1 MGSFYIT
8 ADVNLLDVIMVA
20 LTEPDTKLP
29 VPSQSKTQNLHLE
42 STLKDLSLYDF
53 QVECSHPGKEVAQTF
68 QENPLLPGVMLTDQ
82 GQFVG
87 MFSRRRFLEQM
98 SRPYGLELFLKR
110 PLYSLYRFAS
120 ADVLRLQGETPIV
133 EAARRSLQR
142 SAQMLYEPLVVELE
156 VGTYRLLDV
165 HQLLIAQ
172 SKIHELTTKLLNE
185 QSQAQLIQ
193 TEKMASLGQM
203 LASIAHEIKNP
214 VGCITCNFEFLSNYC
229 ERLIAVL
236 LAYEI
241 EVSDISDSLAELKQ
255 DSDIDFILED
265 LPKILN
271 SMGAGSERLTK
282 IVGGLQYFSH
292 LSETKRQPADIHECI
307 ENTLIIL
314 NNRLNK
320 SGIKILKNYGDI
332 PLVNCYSGQMSQVFM
347 NLISNAIDALT
358 DKLSEQGTGSM
369 IGQPQVEICT
379 EIVERADTEWL
390 SVRIADNGSGMPPD
404 IQQRIFE
411 MFFTTKPVG
420 KGTGLGL
427 TISHQIVTQ
436 KHGGELLLHSQPE
449 KGTEFQVLLPL
460 D

>member
-1 MGSFYIT
+1 
-8 ADVNLLDVIMVA
+8 MVA
-20 LTEPDTKLP
+20 LTEPYTKLP
-29 VPSQSKTQNLHLE
+29 VSSQAKNHNLRLE
-42 STLKDLSLYDF
+42 STLQELSLYDF

-68 QENPLLPGVMLTDQ
+68 QQNPLLPGVILTEQ
-82 GQFVG
+82 NQFVG
-87 MFSRRRFLEQM
+87 MISRRRFLEQM

-120 ADVLRLQGETPIV
+120 AEVLRLPGEMPIV

-142 SAQMLYEPLVVELE
+142 PAEMLYEPIVVELE
-156 VGTYRLLDV
+156 AGTYRLLDV
-165 HQLLIAQ
+165 HQLLVAQ
-172 SKIHELTTKLLNE
+172 SNIHELATQLLNE
-185 QSQAQLIQ
+185 QTQAQLIQ
-193 TEKMASLGQM
+193 TEKMATLGQM

-214 VGCITCNFEFLSNYC
+214 VGCITCNFEFLCNYC
-229 ERLIAVL
+229 EKLMTVL
-236 LAYEI
+236 SAYEI
-241 EVSDISDSLAELKQ
+241 EITDISDSLAGLKQ
-255 DSDIDFILED
+255 DSDIEFILED

-320 SGIKILKNYGDI
+320 AGIKIIKTYGDL
-332 PLVNCYSGQMSQVFM
+332 PLINCYSGQLSQVFM

-358 DKLSEQGTGSM
+358 DQLSEQPRD
-369 IGQPQVEICT
+369 IQAWQPLIEIST
-379 EIVERADTEWL
+379 EIVERSGAEWL
-390 SVRIADNGSGMPPD
+390 SVRIVDNGQGMPPE

-436 KHGGELLLHSQPE
+436 KHGGELLLRSQPD

>member
-1 MGSFYIT
+1 
-8 ADVNLLDVIMVA
+8 MVA
-20 LTEPDTKLP
+20 LKEPDTKLP

-68 QENPLLPGVMLTDQ
+68 QENPLLPGVILTDQ

-87 MFSRRRFLEQM
+87 MISRRRFLEQM

-172 SKIHELTTKLLNE
+172 SKIHELTTKLLHE
-185 QSQAQLIQ
+185 QTQAQLIQ

-214 VGCITCNFEFLSNYC
+214 VGCITCNFDFLNNYC
-229 ERLIAVL
+229 EKIIAVL
-236 LAYEI
+236 LAYEGEI
-241 EVSDISDSLAELKQ
+241 TEKSESLAELKQ
-255 DSDIDFILED
+255 EFDIEFIVED
-265 LPKILN
+265 LPKILT
-271 SMGAGSERLTK
+271 SMATGSDRLTK

-292 LSETKRQPADIHECI
+292 LSETRPQPADIHECI
-307 ENTLIIL
+307 ENPLIIL

-320 SGIKILKNYGDI
+320 AGINVIKNNGDI
-332 PLVNCYSGQMSQVFM
+332 PPVNCYSGQLSQVFM

-358 DKLSEQGTGSM
+358 DKLSEQATGSKTW
-369 IGQPQVEICT
+369 QPQIEITT
-379 EIVERADTEWL
+379 EIVQRSAADWL
-390 SVRIADNGSGMPPD
+390 SVRIADNGLGMPPE

-449 KGTEFQVLLPL
+449 TGTEFQVLLPL
-460 D
+460 Q

>member
-1 MGSFYIT
+1 
-8 ADVNLLDVIMVA
+8 LDVIMVA
-20 LTEPDTKLP
+20 LKEPDTKLP

-68 QENPLLPGVMLTDQ
+68 QENPLLPGVILTDQ

-87 MFSRRRFLEQM
+87 MISRRRFLEQM

-172 SKIHELTTKLLNE
+172 SKIHELTTKLLHE
-185 QSQAQLIQ
+185 QTQAQLIQ

-214 VGCITCNFEFLSNYC
+214 VGCITCNFEFLNNYC
-229 ERLIAVL
+229 EKIIAVL
-236 LAYEI
+236 LAYEGEI
-241 EVSDISDSLAELKQ
+241 TEKSESLAELKQ
-255 DSDIDFILED
+255 EFDIEFIVED
-265 LPKILN
+265 LPKILT
-271 SMGAGSERLTK
+271 SMATGSDRLTK

-292 LSETKRQPADIHECI
+292 LSETRPQPADIHECI
-307 ENTLIIL
+307 ENPLIIL

-320 SGIKILKNYGDI
+320 AGINVIKNNGDI
-332 PLVNCYSGQMSQVFM
+332 PPVNCYSGQLSQVFM

-358 DKLSEQGTGSM
+358 DKLSEQATGSKTW
-369 IGQPQVEICT
+369 QPQIEITT
-379 EIVERADTEWL
+379 EIVQRSAADWL
-390 SVRIADNGSGMPPD
+390 SVRIADNGLGMPPE

-449 KGTEFQVLLPL
+449 TGTEFQVLLPL
-460 D
+460 Q